1 MKLISYD
8 ILQFKTYCTYPNNR
22 ARGGTTILT
31 RINISPFSKF
41 QKDFLQGI
49 IIKVKLK
56 PNYGKLSIATVYC
69 PPKNNLKKE
78 NFQKFFKMLRSKFIM
93 GNDFNSKYIFISY
106 NYNKRQR
113 IEQTQTVEEK
123 NYSILSTYNFIYWPT
138 NLKKDFL
145 DFFVIEDISTNLSII
160 SNHIQ

>member
-1 MKLISYD
+1 ETINLEENSLKSLPKSQQYRTRNRTTRTSELQELSQHQNPQIFLISETHFID

-93 GNDFNSKYIFISY
+93 GNDFN
-106 NYNKRQR
+106 
-113 IEQTQTVEEK
+113 
-123 NYSILSTYNFIYWPT
+123 
-138 NLKKDFL
+138 
-145 DFFVIEDISTNLSII
+145 
-160 SNHIQ
+160 

>member
-1 MKLISYD
+1 
-8 ILQFKTYCTYPNNR
+8 
-22 ARGGTTILT
+22 
-31 RINISPFSKF
+31 
-41 QKDFLQGI
+41 
-49 IIKVKLK
+49 
-56 PNYGKLSIATVYC
+56 
-69 PPKNNLKKE
+69 
-78 NFQKFFKMLRSKFIM
+78 M
-93 GNDFNSKYIFISY
+93 GNDFNSKHIFISY

-145 DFFVIEDISTNLSII
+145 DFFVIEDISTNLNII